1 MSSAYIDYVKN
12 KNKCCK
18 TIPGP
23 QGPQGIQGAPGTPGT
38 AVNRFNTTILTP
50 SGALTADIST
60 PLVVGYW
67 WGVCNKSI
75 TETITL
81 RLNSVNQI
89 TIPAT
94 TNANVGTTIRV
105 GASSTTALYI
115 I

>member
-1 MSSAYIDYVKN
+1 MYGHI
-12 KNKCCK
+12 
-18 TIPGP
+18 
-23 QGPQGIQGAPGTPGT
+23 
-38 AVNRFNTTILTP
+38 
-50 SGALTADIST
+50 DISV
-60 PLVVGYW
+60 PVVVGYW
-67 WGVCNKSI
+67 WAVCNKSTTQSI
-75 TETITL
+75 II